1 MNRYGIIGKP
11 LGHSY
16 SESYFTELFAR
27 EGIDAQYKPYPID
40 QIEEVRELLKQLDG
54 FNVTYPYKE
63 SILPYL
69 SEIDSIAQEIGAVN
83 VVCNGKGYNTDWI
96 GFRNSLAPLVHSG
109 EKALLLGTGGVSK
122 AIQYA
127 LKEMGIEWTVVSR
140 QQSCSLEDASLQ
152 FRGERR
158 EVIGEGTPQ
167 SLRDSSPI
175 NKGAERGD
183 EVMRRLGYDEVDEQV
198 IREHRIIVNCTPLGM
213 HPYENEY
220 PNIPY
225 EYLSKE
231 HLLYD
236 CIYNPERTLFL
247 QKGEKMGCQ
256 VKNGL
261 EMLHRQADEAWGI
274 FRGER

>member
-16 SESYFTELFAR
+16 SERYFTELFAR
-27 EGIDAQYKPYPID
+27 EGIDAQYRPYPID
-40 QIEEVRELLKQLDG
+40 QIEEVREVMKQLDG

-63 SILPYL
+63 TILPYL
-69 SEIDSIAQEIGAVN
+69 NEIDSIAQEIGAVN
-83 VVCNGKGYNTDWI
+83 VVCHGKGYNTDWI

-127 LKEMGIEWTVVSR
+127 LKEMGVEWTVVSR
-140 QQSCSLEDASLQ
+140 QRSCSLEDASLQ
-152 FRGERR
+152 VRGERL
-158 EVIGEGTPQ
+158 EVRGEGTPQ
-167 SLRDSSPI
+167 SLCDSSPI

-183 EVMRRLGYDEVDEQV
+183 EAMRRLGYEEVDEQV
-198 IREHRIIVNCTPLGM
+198 MREHRIIVNCTPLGM
-213 HPYENEY
+213 HPYENEC

-247 QKGEKMGCQ
+247 QKGEKMGCH

-261 EMLHRQADEAWGI
+261 EMLHRQADEAWGV
-274 FRGER
+274 FRG

>member
-16 SESYFTELFAR
+16 SERYFTELFAR
-27 EGIDAQYKPYPID
+27 ERIDAQYKPYPID
-40 QIEEVRELLKQLDG
+40 HIEEVRELLKQLDG

-63 SILPYL
+63 AILPYL
-69 SEIDSIAQEIGAVN
+69 SEIDSVAQAIGAVN
-83 VVCNGKGYNTDWI
+83 VVCHGKGYNTDWI
-96 GFRNSLAPLVHSG
+96 GFRDSLAPLVHSG

-127 LKEMGIEWTVVSR
+127 LTEMGVGWTLVSR
-140 QQSCSLEDASLQ
+140 RLGERRL
-152 FRGERR
+152 GERR
-158 EVIGEGTPQ
+158 E
-167 SLRDSSPI
+167 
-175 NKGAERGD
+175 ARGY
-183 EVMRRLGYDEVDEQV
+183 EEVDEQV
-198 IREHRIIVNCTPLGM
+198 MKEHRIIVNCTPLGM
-213 HPYENEY
+213 HPYENEL

-225 EYLSKE
+225 AYLDKK

-247 QKGEKMGCQ
+247 QKGEEMGCQ

-261 EMLHRQADEAWGI
+261 EMLHRQADEAWRV
-274 FRGER
+274 FRV

>member
-1 MNRYGIIGKP
+1 MRRYGIIGKP

-16 SESYFTELFAR
+16 SERYFTELFAR

-40 QIEEVRELLKQLDG
+40 HIEEVRELLKQLDG

-69 SEIDSIAQEIGAVN
+69 NEIDSIAQEIGAVN
-83 VVCNGKGYNTDWI
+83 VVCHGKGYNTDWI

-127 LKEMGIEWTVVSR
+127 LTEMGVGWTLVSR
-140 QQSCSLEDASLQ
+140 QRSCSLENASLQ
-152 FRGERR
+152 VRGERL
-158 EVIGEGTPQ
+158 EV
-167 SLRDSSPI
+167 
-175 NKGAERGD
+175 RGY
-183 EVMRRLGYDEVDEQV
+183 EEVDEQV
-198 IREHRIIVNCTPLGM
+198 MKEHRIIVNCTPLGM
-213 HPYENEY
+213 HPYENEL

-225 EYLSKE
+225 AYLDKK

-247 QKGEKMGCQ
+247 QKGEEMGCQ

-261 EMLHRQADEAWGI
+261 EMLHRQADEAWRV
-274 FRGER
+274 FRV

>member
-16 SESYFTELFAR
+16 SERYFTELFAR
-27 EGIDAQYKPYPID
+27 ERIDAQYKPYPID
-40 QIEEVRELLKQLDG
+40 HIEEVRELLKQLDG

-63 SILPYL
+63 AILPYL
-69 SEIDSIAQEIGAVN
+69 SEIDSVAQEIGAVN
-83 VVCNGKGYNTDWI
+83 VVCHGKGYNTDWI
-96 GFRNSLAPLVHSG
+96 GFRDSLAPLVHSG

-127 LKEMGIEWTVVSR
+127 LTEMGVGWTLVSR
-140 QQSCSLEDASLQ
+140 RLGE
-152 FRGERR
+152 RREVKGERR
-158 EVIGEGTPQ
+158 EVIGERREVIG
-167 SLRDSSPI
+167 
-175 NKGAERGD
+175 ERR
-183 EVMRRLGYDEVDEQV
+183 EVIGYEEVDELV
-198 IREHRIIVNCTPLGM
+198 MREHRIIVNCTPLGM
-213 HPYENEY
+213 HPYENEL

-225 EYLSKE
+225 AYLDKK

-247 QKGEKMGCQ
+247 QKGEEMGCQ

-261 EMLHRQADEAWGI
+261 EMLHRQADEAWRV
-274 FRGER
+274 FRV